1 MRLCDRQ
8 IVPAKLDPAAVSDVE
23 AARVGLQPVRDWRAH
38 GLHGY
43 PGKHRTVKTESSST
57 KAQIPSAG
65 HTLRSRLNSVFTW
78 RENRHGVMHMWMSNE
93 RRTGFKDAV
102 PPGSTRICFHT
113 SLKDLP

>member
-1 MRLCDRQ
+1 M
-8 IVPAKLDPAAVSDVE
+8 SDVE
-23 AARVGLQPVRDWRAH
+23 AARAGLQPVRDWRAH

-78 RENRHGVMHMWMSNE
+78 RENRHGVMYMWMSNE

-102 PPGSTRICFHT
+102 PPGSTRIIHH
-113 SLKDLP
+113 